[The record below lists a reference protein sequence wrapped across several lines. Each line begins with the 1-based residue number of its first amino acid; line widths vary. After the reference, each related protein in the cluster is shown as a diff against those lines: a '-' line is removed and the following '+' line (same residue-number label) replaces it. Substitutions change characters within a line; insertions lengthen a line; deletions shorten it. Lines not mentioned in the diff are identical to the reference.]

1 MAPITETNQDMMI
14 ADKAIPLRQFKTVA
28 WMILFGDA
36 LHNFMDGLAIGVAF
50 TADWPAGKFGGIST
64 SIAIFCHE
72 VPHELG
78 MLIVTRKQQN
88 LKNNFKSW

>member
-1 MAPITETNQDMMI
+1 MAPITERNQDMI
-14 ADKAIPLRQFKTVA
+14 ISDEAIPLRQFKTVA
-28 WMILFGDA
+28 WLILFGDA
-36 LHNFMDGLAIGVAF
+36 LHNVIDGLAIVVAF

-88 LKNNFKSW
+88 LKKNFKSW